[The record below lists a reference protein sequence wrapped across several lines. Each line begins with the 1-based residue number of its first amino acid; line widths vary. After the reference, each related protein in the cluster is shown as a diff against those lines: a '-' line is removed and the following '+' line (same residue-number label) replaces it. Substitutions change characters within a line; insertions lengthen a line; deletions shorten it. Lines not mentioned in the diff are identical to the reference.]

1 MTPASFIVLRLE
13 IEQVDPRIWRVLR
26 VPRDLPL
33 AKLHGVLQT
42 VLGWTDRHDHAFELR
57 GRGGDELTVAEALQ
71 AGPSGFT
78 YIYDVPDG
86 WRVRITR
93 APGAWRAMSKARI
106 ACLDGYLA
114 GPRDDSAGPAAY
126 TAILAA
132 MLGRGPRLSRE
143 EMERLGPKFDPEA
156 FDRSAINRELA
167 HLST

>member
-1 MTPASFIVLRLE
+1 VTSASFVVLRLE

-33 AKLHGVLQT
+33 AQLHGVLQT
-42 VLGWTDRHDHAFELR
+42 VLGWTDRHDHVFELR
-57 GRGGDELTVAEALQ
+57 GKCGDELTVAQALQ
-71 AGPSGFT
+71 AAPSGFT

-86 WRVRITR
+86 WRVRITP

-114 GPRDDSAGPAAY
+114 GPRDDSSGPAAY

-132 MLGRGPRLSRE
+132 MLGRGPRLSPE
-143 EMERLGPKFDPEA
+143 QIERLGPKFDPEA

-167 HLST
+167 HLGT

>member
-1 MTPASFIVLRLE
+1 MTPASFVVLRLE

-33 AKLHGVLQT
+33 ADLHGVLQT
-42 VLGWTDRHDHAFELR
+42 VLGWTDRHDHVFELR
-57 GRGGDELTVAEALQ
+57 GKCADELTVAQALQ
-71 AGPSGFT
+71 AAPSGFT

-132 MLGRGPRLSRE
+132 MLGRGPRLSQE
-143 EMERLGPKFDPEA
+143 LIERLGPKFDPEA

-167 HLST
+167 HLGT